1 MEKTNKKLISIVSPA
16 YNEAEN
22 IPLIVEEVKKVMGG
36 LKEKYDFEYV
46 LVNDGSTDGTW
57 EAILKEAKKDPRIKG
72 ICFSRNFGHQM
83 ALTAGLD
90 HAKGDAVIYCDSDL
104 QHPPNIFPKLIKEWE
119 KGFDVVHTKRVK
131 TEDEPF
137 FKRLMSNLFYKVVNR
152 FSNVRIEEGM
162 ADFKLLDKKVLGK
175 LSSMREHDRF
185 LRGMVPWLGFKSSIV
200 EYNANKRIHGTSW
213 YSFRRNLHF
222 AKSGIL
228 AFSVKP
234 LKYIG
239 YLGVFLVISSLLVLI
254 FGFFGSLFNKIGYFE
269 FFSPTFTLTMFN
281 TFLMGLVLTSLGII
295 ALYVSNIYYEV
306 LNRPLYVIS
315 DRTFGDEQ

>member
-1 MEKTNKKLISIVSPA
+1 MEKINKKLISIVSPA

-22 IPLIVEEVKKVMGG
+22 IPLIVEEVKKVMSG
-36 LKEKYDFEYV
+36 LKEKYDFEYI
-46 LVNDGSTDGTW
+46 LVNDGSTDDTW

-119 KGFDVVHTKRVK
+119 KGFDVVHTKRSE
-131 TEDEPF
+131 TDGEPF
-137 FKRLMSNLFYKVVNR
+137 FKRLMSNYFYKVANM
-152 FSNVRIEEGM
+152 FSSVKMEEGM
-162 ADFKLLDKKVLGK
+162 ADFKLLDKKVLDK
-175 LSSMREHDRF
+175 IKAMREHNRF
-185 LRGMVPWLGFKSSIV
+185 LRGMVPWVGFKSSVV
-200 EYNANKRIHGTSW
+200 EFKAKQRIHGKPW
-213 YSFRRNLHF
+213 YNFRRNLSF

-239 YLGVFLVISSLLVLI
+239 YLGLFLTTFSLIIVVAVVIRRLI
-254 FGFFGSLFNKIGYFE
+254 MGGWFLSPIFLIG
-269 FFSPTFTLTMFN
+269 LFN
-281 TFLMGLVLTSLGII
+281 TFLMGLVLSSLGII
-295 ALYVSNIYYEV
+295 ALYIHYIYFEV
-306 LNRPLYVIS
+306 LNRPLYIVA
-315 DRTFGDEQ
+315 DKTFEDGRK

>member
-1 MEKTNKKLISIVSPA
+1 MEKINKKLISIVSPA

-22 IPLIVEEVKKVMGG
+22 IPLIVEEVKRVMVG
-36 LKEKYDFEYV
+36 LKEKYDFEYI
-46 LVNDGSTDGTW
+46 LVNDGSTDDTW

-119 KGFDVVHTKRVK
+119 RGFDVVHTKRVK
-131 TEDEPF
+131 TEGEPF

-175 LSSMREHDRF
+175 LSYMREHDRF
-185 LRGMVPWLGFKSSIV
+185 LRGMIPWLGFKSSIV

-239 YLGVFLVISSLLVLI
+239 YLGILLVAFSILLIVYFGIRSII
-254 FGFFGSLFNKIGYFE
+254 FGSWLL
-269 FFSPTFTLTMFN
+269 SPIFTFTVLN
-281 TFLMGLVLTSLGII
+281 TFLMGLSLVSLGII

-306 LNRPLYVIS
+306 LDRPLYVIS
-315 DRTFGDEQ
+315 DRTFEDEQ

>member
-1 MEKTNKKLISIVSPA
+1 MEKINKKLISIVSPA

-22 IPLIVEEVKKVMGG
+22 IPLIVEEVKKVMVG
-36 LKEKYDFEYV
+36 LKEKYDFEYI
-46 LVNDGSTDGTW
+46 LVNDGSTDDTW

-119 KGFDVVHTKRVK
+119 RGFDVVHTKRVK
-131 TEDEPF
+131 TEGEPF

-175 LSSMREHDRF
+175 LSYMREHDRF
-185 LRGMVPWLGFKSSIV
+185 LRGMIPWLGFKSSIV

-239 YLGVFLVISSLLVLI
+239 YLGILLVAFSILLIVYFGIRSII
-254 FGFFGSLFNKIGYFE
+254 FGSWLL
-269 FFSPTFTLTMFN
+269 SPIFTFTVLN
-281 TFLMGLVLTSLGII
+281 TFLMGLSLVSLGII

-306 LNRPLYVIS
+306 LDRPLYVIS
-315 DRTFGDEQ
+315 DRTFEDEQ

>member
-1 MEKTNKKLISIVSPA
+1 MEKINKKLISIVSPA

-22 IPLIVEEVKKVMGG
+22 IPLIVEEVKRVMVG
-36 LKEKYDFEYV
+36 LKEKYDFEYI
-46 LVNDGSTDGTW
+46 LVNDGSTDDTW

-119 KGFDVVHTKRVK
+119 RGFDVVHTKRVK
-131 TEDEPF
+131 TEGEPF

-175 LSSMREHDRF
+175 LSYMREHDRF
-185 LRGMVPWLGFKSSIV
+185 LRGMIPWLGFKSSIV

-239 YLGVFLVISSLLVLI
+239 YLGILLVAFSILLIVYFGIRSII
-254 FGFFGSLFNKIGYFE
+254 FGSWLL
-269 FFSPTFTLTMFN
+269 SPIFTFTVLN
-281 TFLMGLVLTSLGII
+281 TFLMGLSLVSLGII

-306 LNRPLYVIS
+306 LDRPLYVIS

>member
-1 MEKTNKKLISIVSPA
+1 MENTKKKLISIVSPA

-22 IPLIVEEVKKVMGG
+22 IPLIVEEVKRVMAG
-36 LKEKYDFEYV
+36 LKEKYDFEYI
-46 LVNDGSTDGTW
+46 LVNDGSTDDTW
-57 EAILKEAKKDPRIKG
+57 EAILKEAEKDPRIKG

-131 TEDEPF
+131 TEGEPF

-162 ADFKLLDKKVLGK
+162 ADFKLLDKKVLSK
-175 LSSMREHDRF
+175 LSYMREHDRF
-185 LRGMVPWLGFKSSIV
+185 LRGMIPWLGFKSSIV

-239 YLGVFLVISSLLVLI
+239 YLGILLVAFSILLIVYFGIRSII
-254 FGFFGSLFNKIGYFE
+254 FGSWLL
-269 FFSPTFTLTMFN
+269 SPIFTFTILN
-281 TFLMGLVLTSLGII
+281 TFLMGLSLVSLGII

-306 LNRPLYVIS
+306 LDRPLYVIS

>member
-1 MEKTNKKLISIVSPA
+1 MEKINKKLISIVSPA

-22 IPLIVEEVKKVMGG
+22 IPLIVEEVKRVMVG
-36 LKEKYDFEYV
+36 LKEKYDFEYI
-46 LVNDGSTDGTW
+46 LVNDGSTDDTW

-131 TEDEPF
+131 TEGESY

-175 LSSMREHDRF
+175 LSYMREHDRF
-185 LRGMVPWLGFKSSIV
+185 LRGMIPWLGFKSSIV

-239 YLGVFLVISSLLVLI
+239 YLGILLVAFSILLIVYFGIRSII
-254 FGFFGSLFNKIGYFE
+254 FGSWLL
-269 FFSPTFTLTMFN
+269 SPIFTFTILN
-281 TFLMGLVLTSLGII
+281 TFLMGLSLVSLGII

-306 LNRPLYVIS
+306 LDRPLYVIS
-315 DRTFGDEQ
+315 DRTFEDEQ

>member
-1 MEKTNKKLISIVSPA
+1 MEKINKKLISIVSPA

-22 IPLIVEEVKKVMGG
+22 IPLIVEEVKRVMVG
-36 LKEKYDFEYV
+36 LKEKYDFEYI
-46 LVNDGSTDGTW
+46 LVNDGSTDDTW

-131 TEDEPF
+131 TEGEPF

-162 ADFKLLDKKVLGK
+162 ADFKLLDKKVLSK
-175 LSSMREHDRF
+175 LSYMREHDRF
-185 LRGMVPWLGFKSSIV
+185 LRGMIPWLGFKSSIV

-239 YLGVFLVISSLLVLI
+239 YLGILLVAFSILLIVYFGIKSII
-254 FGFFGSLFNKIGYFE
+254 FGSWLL
-269 FFSPTFTLTMFN
+269 SPIFTFTVLN
-281 TFLMGLVLTSLGII
+281 TFLMGLSLISLGII

-306 LNRPLYVIS
+306 LDRPLYVIS
-315 DRTFGDEQ
+315 DRTFEDEQ

>member
-1 MEKTNKKLISIVSPA
+1 MEKINKKLISIVSPA

-22 IPLIVEEVKKVMGG
+22 IPLIVEEVKRVMVG
-36 LKEKYDFEYV
+36 LKEKYDFEYI
-46 LVNDGSTDGTW
+46 LVNDGSTDDTW

-119 KGFDVVHTKRVK
+119 RGFDVVHTKRVK
-131 TEDEPF
+131 TEGEPF

-175 LSSMREHDRF
+175 LSYMREHDRF
-185 LRGMVPWLGFKSSIV
+185 LRGMIPWLGFKSSIV

-239 YLGVFLVISSLLVLI
+239 YLGILLVAFSILLIVYFGIRSII
-254 FGFFGSLFNKIGYFE
+254 FGSWLL
-269 FFSPTFTLTMFN
+269 SPIFTFTILN
-281 TFLMGLVLTSLGII
+281 TFLMGLSLVSLGII

-306 LNRPLYVIS
+306 LDRPLYVIS

>member
-1 MEKTNKKLISIVSPA
+1 MEKINKKLISIASPA

-22 IPLIVEEVKKVMGG
+22 IPLIVEEVKRVMVG
-36 LKEKYDFEYV
+36 LKEKYDFEYI
-46 LVNDGSTDGTW
+46 LVNDGSTDDTW

-119 KGFDVVHTKRVK
+119 RGFDVVHTKRVK
-131 TEDEPF
+131 TEGEPF

-162 ADFKLLDKKVLGK
+162 ADFKLLDKKVLSK
-175 LSSMREHDRF
+175 LSYMREHDRF
-185 LRGMVPWLGFKSSIV
+185 LRGMIPWLGFKSSIV

-213 YSFRRNLHF
+213 YSFRKNLHF

-239 YLGVFLVISSLLVLI
+239 YLGILLVAFSILLIVYFGIRSII
-254 FGFFGSLFNKIGYFE
+254 FGSWLL
-269 FFSPTFTLTMFN
+269 SPIFTFTVLN
-281 TFLMGLVLTSLGII
+281 TFLMGLSLVSLGII

-306 LNRPLYVIS
+306 LDRPLYVIS
-315 DRTFGDEQ
+315 DRTFEDEQ

>member
-1 MEKTNKKLISIVSPA
+1 MEKINKKLISIVSPA

-22 IPLIVEEVKKVMGG
+22 IPLIVEEVKRVMVG
-36 LKEKYDFEYV
+36 LKEKYDFEYI
-46 LVNDGSTDGTW
+46 LVNDGSTDDTW

-131 TEDEPF
+131 TEGEPF

-175 LSSMREHDRF
+175 LSYMREHDRF
-185 LRGMVPWLGFKSSIV
+185 LRGMIPWLGFKSSIV

-239 YLGVFLVISSLLVLI
+239 YLGILLVAFSILLIVYFGIRSII
-254 FGFFGSLFNKIGYFE
+254 FGSWLL
-269 FFSPTFTLTMFN
+269 SPIFTFTVLN
-281 TFLMGLVLTSLGII
+281 TFLMGLSLVSLGII

-306 LNRPLYVIS
+306 LDRPLYVIS
-315 DRTFGDEQ
+315 DRTFEDEQ

>member
-1 MEKTNKKLISIVSPA
+1 MEKINKKLISIVSPA

-22 IPLIVEEVKKVMGG
+22 IPLIVEEVKRVMVG
-36 LKEKYDFEYV
+36 LKEKYDFEYI
-46 LVNDGSTDGTW
+46 LVNDGSTDDTW

-90 HAKGDAVIYCDSDL
+90 HAKGDAIIYCDSDL

-119 KGFDVVHTKRVK
+119 RGFDVVHTKRVK
-131 TEDEPF
+131 TEGEPF

-162 ADFKLLDKKVLGK
+162 ADFKLLDKKVLSK
-175 LSSMREHDRF
+175 LSYMREHDRF
-185 LRGMVPWLGFKSSIV
+185 LRGMIPWLGFKSSIV

-213 YSFRRNLHF
+213 YSFRRNLSF
-222 AKSGIL
+222 AKSGVL

-239 YLGVFLVISSLLVLI
+239 YLGILLVAFSILLIVYFGIRSII
-254 FGFFGSLFNKIGYFE
+254 FGSWLL
-269 FFSPTFTLTMFN
+269 SPIFTFTVLN
-281 TFLMGLVLTSLGII
+281 TFLMGLSLVSLGII

-306 LNRPLYVIS
+306 LDRPLYVIS
-315 DRTFGDEQ
+315 DRTFEDEQ

>member
-137 FKRLMSNLFYKVVNR
+137 FKRLMSNLFYKVINR

-185 LRGMVPWLGFKSSIV
+185 LRGMVPWLGFKSSVV

-239 YLGVFLVISSLLVLI
+239 YLGILLVAFSILLIVYFGIKSII
-254 FGFFGSLFNKIGYFE
+254 FGSWLL
-269 FFSPTFTLTMFN
+269 SPIFTFTVLN
-281 TFLMGLVLTSLGII
+281 TFLMGLSLISLGII

-306 LNRPLYVIS
+306 LDRPLYVIS
-315 DRTFGDEQ
+315 DRTFEDEQ

>member
-1 MEKTNKKLISIVSPA
+1 MEKINKKLISIVSPA

-22 IPLIVEEVKKVMGG
+22 IPLIVEEVKRVMVG
-36 LKEKYDFEYV
+36 LKEKYDFEYI
-46 LVNDGSTDGTW
+46 LVNDGSTDDTW
-57 EAILKEAKKDPRIKG
+57 EAILKEAKKDSRIKG

-131 TEDEPF
+131 TEGEPF

-152 FSNVRIEEGM
+152 FSDVKMEKGM
-162 ADFKLLDKKVLGK
+162 ADFKLLDKKVLEK
-175 LSSMREHDRF
+175 IKTMKEHDRF
-185 LRGMVPWLGFKSSIV
+185 LRGMIPWLGFKSSIV

-213 YSFRRNLHF
+213 YSFRKNLHF

-239 YLGVFLVISSLLVLI
+239 YLGILLVAFSILLIVYFGIRSII
-254 FGFFGSLFNKIGYFE
+254 FGSWLL
-269 FFSPTFTLTMFN
+269 SPIFTFTVLN
-281 TFLMGLVLTSLGII
+281 TFLMGLSLVSLGII

-306 LNRPLYVIS
+306 LDRPLYVIS

>member
-1 MEKTNKKLISIVSPA
+1 MEKINKKLISIASPA

-22 IPLIVEEVKKVMGG
+22 IPLIVEEVKRVMVG
-36 LKEKYDFEYV
+36 LKEKYDFEYI
-46 LVNDGSTDGTW
+46 LVNDGSTDDTW

-131 TEDEPF
+131 TEGEPF

-175 LSSMREHDRF
+175 LSYMREHDRF
-185 LRGMVPWLGFKSSIV
+185 LRGMIPWLGFKSSIV

-213 YSFRRNLHF
+213 YSFRKNLHF

-239 YLGVFLVISSLLVLI
+239 YLGILLVAFSILLIVYFGIRSII
-254 FGFFGSLFNKIGYFE
+254 FGSWLL
-269 FFSPTFTLTMFN
+269 SPIFTFTVLN
-281 TFLMGLVLTSLGII
+281 TFLMGLSLVSLGII

-306 LNRPLYVIS
+306 LDRPLYVIS
-315 DRTFGDEQ
+315 DRTFEDEQ

>member
-1 MEKTNKKLISIVSPA
+1 MEKINKKLISIASPA

-22 IPLIVEEVKKVMGG
+22 IPLIVEEVKRVMVG
-36 LKEKYDFEYV
+36 LKEKYDFEYI
-46 LVNDGSTDGTW
+46 LVNDGSTDDTW

-131 TEDEPF
+131 TEGEPF

-162 ADFKLLDKKVLGK
+162 ADFKLLDKKVLSK
-175 LSSMREHDRF
+175 LSYMREHDRF
-185 LRGMVPWLGFKSSIV
+185 LRGMIPWLGFKSSIV

-239 YLGVFLVISSLLVLI
+239 YLGILLVAFSILLIVYFGIRSII
-254 FGFFGSLFNKIGYFE
+254 FGSWLL
-269 FFSPTFTLTMFN
+269 SPIFTFTVLN
-281 TFLMGLVLTSLGII
+281 TFLMGLSLISLGII

-306 LNRPLYVIS
+306 LDRPLYVIS